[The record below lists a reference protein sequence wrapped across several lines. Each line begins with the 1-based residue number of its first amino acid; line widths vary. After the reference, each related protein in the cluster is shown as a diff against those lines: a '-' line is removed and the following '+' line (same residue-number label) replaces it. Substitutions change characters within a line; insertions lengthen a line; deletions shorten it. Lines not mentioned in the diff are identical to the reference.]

1 MMIATEFNPIIETIE
16 EAYEIPQL
24 NAKRRISAL
33 LPYDYYQ
40 TDKKYP
46 VIYLQDGQN
55 LFNPMAEFG
64 DWAIDKSL
72 GKLAKKGLGDVIIIA
87 INHGEQERIVEY
99 LPYYHPRFG
108 EGKGNFY
115 IQFLI
120 EKLIPFINKRY
131 RTLTDFENTGI
142 GGSSMGGL
150 ISLHAGLKNPHVFG
164 KLMIFSPSLWISKK
178 IFENTTTFAPLERA
192 KIYLYAGGKESEE
205 HLPNAKKLGTIIK
218 EKMIKG
224 YHIDFHFS
232 INEEGVHSEVHWR
245 KEFPKAIKW
254 LFYNKLKNDF

>member
-1 MMIATEFNPIIETIE
+1 MTLTDFNPIIETIE
-16 EAYEIPQL
+16 EAYEIPHL
-24 NAKRRISAL
+24 NATRRISAL
-33 LPYDYYQ
+33 LPHDYHQ
-40 TDKKYP
+40 TDKRYP
-46 VIYLQDGQN
+46 VLYLQDGQN
-55 LFNPMAEFG
+55 LFNPMAQYG

-72 GKLAKKGLGDVIIIA
+72 GKLAENGLADIIIIA
-87 INHGEQERIVEY
+87 INHGEEERINEY

-115 IQFLI
+115 IQFMI
-120 EKLIPFINKRY
+120 EKLIPYINNKY
-131 RTLTDFENTGI
+131 RTLTNFENTGI

-150 ISLHAGLKNPHVFG
+150 ISLHAGLSNPHVFG

-178 IFENTTTFAPLERA
+178 IFDNTKSFAPLKEA
-192 KIYLYAGGKESEE
+192 KIYLYSGGQESEE
-205 HLPNAKKLGTIIK
+205 HLPNAQKLGAIIK

-232 INEEGVHSEVHWR
+232 IKEEGNHSEIHWR

-254 LFYNKLKNDF
+254 LFYNT